1 VWMNLRLSLSDD
13 RVMLLSYEHITAFRP
28 LYCGDSL
35 SIFMVSDWLLEAA
48 RYLRSQLDDVCIL
61 VLDLL
66 SELLP
71 LVLHFLGLMAQLKH
85 LVSHL
90 VKLVLKVVILLLQLR
105 VQQWYGIVLEE
116 ICHREA
122 LIPPNVVSLG
132 LLSVELGWEMRDGP
146 RILA

>member
-1 VWMNLRLSLSDD
+1 
-13 RVMLLSYEHITAFRP
+13 MLLSNIHITAVRS
-28 LYCGDSL
+28 LYCGDSMIL
-35 SIFMVSDWLLEAA
+35 LMVSDRLLEAA
-48 RYLRSQLDDVCIL
+48 RYLRSQLDDVGIL

-66 SELLP
+66 PEILP
-71 LVLHFLGLMAQLKH
+71 LILHFLGVMAQLKH

-105 VQQWYGIVLEE
+105 VQQRYGFVLEE

-122 LIPPNVVSLG
+122 LIPPNLVSCR
-132 LLSVELGWEMRDGP
+132 LLRVKLGWDMRDRP

>member
-1 VWMNLRLSLSDD
+1 
-13 RVMLLSYEHITAFRP
+13 MLLSNVHITAVRS
-28 LYCGDSL
+28 LYSGDSMIL
-35 SIFMVSDWLLEAA
+35 LMVSDRLLEAA
-48 RYLRSQLDDVCIL
+48 RYLRSQLDDVGIL

-66 SELLP
+66 SEILP
-71 LVLHFLGLMAQLKH
+71 LILHFLGVMAQLKH

-105 VQQWYGIVLEE
+105 VQQRYGIVLEE

-122 LIPPNVVSLG
+122 LIPSNLVSCGVLR
-132 LLSVELGWEMRDGP
+132 VKLGWEMRDRP